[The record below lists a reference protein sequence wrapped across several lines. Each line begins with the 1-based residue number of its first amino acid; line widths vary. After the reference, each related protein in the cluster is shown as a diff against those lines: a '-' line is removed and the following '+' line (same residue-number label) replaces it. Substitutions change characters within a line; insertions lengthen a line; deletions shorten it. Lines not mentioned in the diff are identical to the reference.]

1 MPGQVVDGE
10 VDDDVLR
17 RPDVL
22 LGEDDPNAD
31 TAHRAVQG
39 LVYVVHDLCGTT
51 SGRDRYR
58 GLVYVVLGL
67 CGTTSGRDRYRDL
80 VYVVHDLCGGQ
91 RQGVTGTGTR

>member
-22 LGEDDPNAD
+22 LGEDDPNSD
-31 TAHRAVQG
+31 TAHRAARG

-58 GLVYVVLGL
+58 GRVYVVHDL
-67 CGTTSGRDRYRDL
+67 CGTTSGRDRYRGR
-80 VYVVHDLCGGQ
+80 VYVVHDLGGTTS
-91 RQGVTGTGTR
+91 RRDRYRAW